1 MLLFSPPVIILR
13 TPPFPSQRKKT
24 IKNKLFSRKKSH
36 TIFLYTN
43 ILLLES
49 GNDKNTEENNNSNKK
64 NICMTTTPSCC
75 HRTNKAKVETSM
87 PTNTPQN
94 KRKNDPHCFLL
105 SFLNTYTLSLSA
117 SSSHLHQLNTL
128 SWLLRTIQ
136 FAQLFSAS
144 SYSKTPQI
152 SSVVSGRRIVWEY
165 RARERE
171 RVHTVFPLK
180 YNLTTISI
188 CIFTSAYSG
197 PKLELN
203 MFCLKIGAIFT
214 NDLFIRSLFL
224 FGICTSSNVPITI

>member
-1 MLLFSPPVIILR
+1 MLLFLPPFIILL

-49 GNDKNTEENNNSNKK
+49 GNDKNTEENNNNKK

-128 SWLLRTIQ
+128 S
-136 FAQLFSAS
+136 
-144 SYSKTPQI
+144 
-152 SSVVSGRRIVWEY
+152 
-165 RARERE
+165 
-171 RVHTVFPLK
+171 
-180 YNLTTISI
+180 
-188 CIFTSAYSG
+188 
-197 PKLELN
+197 
-203 MFCLKIGAIFT
+203 
-214 NDLFIRSLFL
+214 
-224 FGICTSSNVPITI
+224 